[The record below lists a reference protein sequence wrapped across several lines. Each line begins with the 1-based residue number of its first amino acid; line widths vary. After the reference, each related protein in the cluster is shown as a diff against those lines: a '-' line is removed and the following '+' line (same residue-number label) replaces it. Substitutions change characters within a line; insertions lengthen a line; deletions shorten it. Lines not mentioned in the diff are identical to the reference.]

1 MRKASKKLGIS
12 KDLIETVTKDRS
24 QANFSQQSPIQLM
37 QGGNRF
43 GTKRTRSRPAPSESE
58 TAATES
64 PAQTSQICKPISLS
78 LTLFQKPYP
87 LCLTLKSFST
97 KWEVK
102 LWKEDLF
109 IYLWGWKSR
118 NCDKNE
124 KQKLAIHARW
134 WMMTFVGTLTLPPTF
149 PRGNLKR
156 IFSVLVFA
164 NVLYR

>member
-64 PAQTSQICKPISLS
+64 PAQTSQICKPISFSHSLS
-78 LTLFQKPYP
+78 KTLSSMSNSKIV
-87 LCLTLKSFST
+87 LN
-97 KWEVK
+97 EVRGEIVK
-102 LWKEDLF
+102 RGLF

-124 KQKLAIHARW
+124 KQKLAIHAR
-134 WMMTFVGTLTLPPTF
+134 
-149 PRGNLKR
+149 
-156 IFSVLVFA
+156 
-164 NVLYR
+164 